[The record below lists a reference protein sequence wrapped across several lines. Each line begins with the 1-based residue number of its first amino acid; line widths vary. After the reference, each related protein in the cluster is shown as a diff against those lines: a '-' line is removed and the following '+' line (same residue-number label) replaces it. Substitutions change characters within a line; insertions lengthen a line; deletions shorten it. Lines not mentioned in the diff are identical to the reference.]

1 MAGAEGESRLDR
13 DGELVWRHAVAVMA
27 AVDDEAPGR
36 HRDEIFQARLDP
48 VPGFDGVEDERVPE
62 LISRLYCNEVAHPRP
77 ARRPREMQRDVPLSV
92 RLLEGGD
99 RRIFLEE
106 HFGEDVDN

>member
-1 MAGAEGESRLDR
+1 MAGAEGESRLDL

-27 AVDDEAPGR
+27 TVDDEAPGR

-48 VPGFDGVEDERVPE
+48 VPGFDSVESQRVRD
-62 LISRLYCNEVAHPRP
+62 LISCCDCNELAQPRP
-77 ARRPREMQRDVPLSV
+77 VRRVREMQRDVPLSV

-99 RRIFLEE
+99 RRI
-106 HFGEDVDN
+106 